1 MFSRNIIVLVISQ
14 ALGMTAAPVMAF
26 LGGIIGT
33 EMASDP
39 RLATLPIV
47 AMIIGTAV
55 FAIPAALLMKKV
67 GRRAGFISSA
77 VMAGGAGLL
86 AAYAIAE
93 DLFYL
98 FCITAF
104 VVGGHMAFVQQY
116 RFAAAESVATNKVG
130 KAVSLVMLGG
140 VFAAW
145 LGPEL
150 ANEFKDIF
158 PWGTYTGSFIG
169 MSFLM
174 AMTAFSFCFYKN
186 KESHD
191 EFSISI
197 SRPLKTIIKQPLFM
211 VASLSAAIGF
221 GIMSF
226 IMTATPISMH
236 VVDGYSLDKTALVI
250 QSHIMAMYLPSLIVG
265 QLMSR
270 ISIRNTMLLG
280 IAAMLTCIIFALMG
294 KTLLHYWI
302 ALISLGIGW
311 NFLFIGGTTLLTY
324 TYEPEERFGVQAIND
339 FFVFTFQAIASLAS
353 GVLMHVFGWN
363 MIQYFSIPLLLV
375 TILLIIFLFDNKQ
388 LLALERAANN
398 A

>member
-33 EMASDP
+33 EIAPDP

-47 AMIIGTAV
+47 AMVIGTAA
-55 FAIPAALLMKKV
+55 FAIPAALLMKKI
-67 GRRAGFISSA
+67 GRKAGFMFSA
-77 VMAGGAGLL
+77 VMAGSAGIL

-93 DLFYL
+93 HLFYL
-98 FCITAF
+98 FCMTAF
-104 VVGGHMAFVQQY
+104 VMGWHMAFVQQY
-116 RFAAAESVATNKVG
+116 RFAAAESVAANKVG

-145 LGPEL
+145 FGPEV
-150 ANEFKDIF
+150 ANKLKDAL
-158 PWGTYTGSFIG
+158 PWGTYTGSFVG
-169 MSFLM
+169 VSFLM
-174 AMTAFSFCFYKN
+174 TITAVGLCFYQN
-186 KESHD
+186 Q
-191 EFSISI
+191 EFTPEASIRI
-197 SRPLKTIIKQPLFM
+197 NRPLTTIIKQPKFI

-236 VVDGYSLDKTALVI
+236 VVDGYSIDKTALVI

-265 QLMSR
+265 QLMSL

-280 IAAMLTCIIFALMG
+280 VAAMLSCILFALMG
-294 KTLLHYWI
+294 QTLWHYWI
-302 ALISLGIGW
+302 ALIALGIGW

-324 TYEPEERFGVQAIND
+324 TYEAEERFGVQAIND
-339 FFVFTFQAIASLAS
+339 FFVFTFQALATLAS

-363 MIQYFSIPLLLV
+363 MILYFSIPLLLV
-375 TILLIIFLFDNKQ
+375 TILLIFLLFDRKHPF
-388 LLALERAANN
+388 ALESSANN
-398 A
+398 